1 MAEDERDADETRR
14 ARHERL
20 LSVYKILSDLL
31 MTDDERFT
39 DSLNIFVVLQAIIF
53 AGYIQ
58 LDALD
63 QNLVAHSRILS
74 LLKYA
79 LPFIGAMLCLNAL
92 YAFHR
97 RVSAMKFWRKM
108 IYKVEHDED
117 FICGQYG
124 RELDIYT
131 SRKRYLDKKHAD
143 YPKFILRIL
152 KYQRY
157 FIAALF
163 FSVWILILIYQ
174 IIS

>member
-1 MAEDERDADETRR
+1 M
-14 ARHERL
+14 
-20 LSVYKILSDLL
+20 SVYKILSDLL
-31 MTDDERFT
+31 MNDDERFT

-58 LDALD
+58 LDTLD
-63 QNLVAHSRILS
+63 QNLVLHNRILT

-124 RELDIYT
+124 RELDIYS
-131 SRKRYLDKKHAD
+131 SRKRYMDKKHKH
-143 YPKFILRIL
+143 YPKLILYLL

-157 FIAALF
+157 FLAIVF
-163 FSVWILILIYQ
+163 FVVWLLILIYQ
-174 IIS
+174 IISP